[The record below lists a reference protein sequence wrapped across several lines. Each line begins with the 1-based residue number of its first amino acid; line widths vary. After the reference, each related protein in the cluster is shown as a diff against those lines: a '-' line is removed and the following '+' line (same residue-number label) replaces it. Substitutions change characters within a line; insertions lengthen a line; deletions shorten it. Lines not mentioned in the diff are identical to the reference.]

1 MQCVYTQFYSF
12 LTIYIIK
19 RDFIS
24 SLKKLSN
31 QCRNMKQNIVIL
43 IMILTNPFL
52 VFMTIFLY
60 KIIIFENAKTKLKAT
75 LIV

>member
-1 MQCVYTQFYSF
+1 MQCVYTQFYSY